1 MHSSEIKV
9 VENAFFFP
17 SQETDV
23 QVIFSLQ
30 MSHKISTHAVI
41 TYILQTM
48 IIIIAIACRDLTSSE
63 ID

>member
-9 VENAFFFP
+9 VENAFFSIIRDWCSSYFFSADV
-17 SQETDV
+17 SQD
-23 QVIFSLQ
+23 F
-30 MSHKISTHAVI
+30 HNAVI

-63 ID
+63 IG